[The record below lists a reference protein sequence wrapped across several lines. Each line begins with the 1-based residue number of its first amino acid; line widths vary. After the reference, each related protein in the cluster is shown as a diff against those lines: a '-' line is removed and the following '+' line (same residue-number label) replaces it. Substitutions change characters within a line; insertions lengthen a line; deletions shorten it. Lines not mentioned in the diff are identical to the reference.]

1 LPARKNLN
9 GPVHKHGGGATT
21 ESLNLEVGDQGVLK
35 ALHIENF
42 AILDDLEVEFK
53 EGLNVLTGE
62 TGTGKSI
69 VIDAIS
75 ILMGERASTN
85 KVRSGAEKAVIEGLF
100 ELDLT
105 NDELLSKLSEMN
117 YDIADRELVL
127 RRDIYASG
135 TGRCYFNGRMSSSS
149 ILAEIGEL
157 LCDIHGQHLHQTL
170 LKIPKQ
176 LDLLDGYIV
185 AHELRVEVGRYFR
198 ELKETERK
206 LYVLHQG
213 REIRE
218 RKIGDLKYA
227 IDEIDKADLSSGEV
241 EALEQEIQIMQNY
254 QRLHSL
260 YGSVIDRLSSEEGSI
275 IESLGASLSDLD
287 EATRIDPSLTEEV
300 EQAKN
305 CYFQLE
311 GLSGKMREYIE
322 KLVYDPVRLDE
333 LLERRELIRRLRAKY
348 GPSINAILDYREKA
362 AGELK
367 SLSDDDL
374 SIEELE
380 TRHETLKKELVQRA
394 SKLTDLR
401 AKGSRRLEREVTS
414 GLKELGMDKA
424 TFRIIFEEVAGG
436 EVDSLGAERVS
447 FLIATN
453 PGETEK
459 PLSEVVSGGELSR
472 IMLALRALQAQ
483 KDHVQTLIFDEVD
496 SGIGGQVA
504 HEVGERL
511 LAVSQKRQVFVITHL
526 PQIAAR
532 AHHHISVEK
541 SVEGDRAEVR
551 ITELDKEGRLREII
565 RMMGGNMQSKV
576 SRQHAHELLNISN

>member
-1 LPARKNLN
+1 M
-9 GPVHKHGGGATT
+9 
-21 ESLNLEVGDQGVLK
+21 LK

-42 AILDDLEVEFK
+42 AILDDLEVEFR

-100 ELDLT
+100 ELDRI
-105 NDELLSKLSEMN
+105 NDELLSKLTERG
-117 YDIADRELVL
+117 YDIADGELVL

-149 ILAEIGEL
+149 TLAEIGEL

-170 LKIPKQ
+170 LKITKQ
-176 LDLLDGYIV
+176 LDLLDGYIG
-185 AHELRVEVGRYFR
+185 AHDLRAEVGRYFR
-198 ELKETERK
+198 ELKETERR
-206 LYVLHQG
+206 LHGVHQG

-218 RKIGDLKYA
+218 RKIGDLKYSV
-227 IDEIDKADLSSGEV
+227 DEIDKADLSPGEDEV
-241 EALEQEIQIMQNY
+241 LEQEIQIMQNY

-260 YGSVIDRLSSEEGSI
+260 YGSVIDRLSREEGSI

-300 EQAKN
+300 EHAKN

-322 KLVYDPVRLDE
+322 KLVYDPVRFDE

-348 GPSINAILDYREKA
+348 GTSINDILDYREKA
-362 AGELK
+362 FVELE
-367 SLSDDDL
+367 SLSDDDVR
-374 SIEELE
+374 IEELE

-394 SKLTDLR
+394 AELSDLR

-424 TFRIIFEEVAGG
+424 TFRIVFEKAPGG
-436 EVDSLGAERVS
+436 EIDSLGAERAS

-459 PLSEVVSGGELSR
+459 PLSQVVSGGELSR

-504 HEVGERL
+504 HAVGERL
-511 LAVSQKRQVFVITHL
+511 LTVSQRRQVFVITHL

-532 AHHHISVEK
+532 ANHHISVEK
-541 SVEGDRAEVR
+541 SVEGDRAKVR

-565 RMMGGNMQSKV
+565 RMMGGNMKSEV
-576 SRQHAHELLNISN
+576 SRQHAHELLNIPN